1 MEFKN
6 VHRNDENLNPSETR
20 VQTDMN
26 SRQSSPII
34 RDLNHEFS
42 EKFQQKLHEWQPDE
56 NLWLETQGEFASGQ
70 IPYRRLH
77 AKSETKK

>member
-6 VHRNDENLNPSETR
+6 VRQNNENLNPSENR
-20 VQTDMN
+20 IQTDMN
-26 SRQSSPII
+26 SRQSTPTI

-42 EKFQQKLHEWQPDE
+42 EKFKQKLDEWQPDE
-56 NLWLETQGEFASGQ
+56 NLWLETQGEFVSGQ